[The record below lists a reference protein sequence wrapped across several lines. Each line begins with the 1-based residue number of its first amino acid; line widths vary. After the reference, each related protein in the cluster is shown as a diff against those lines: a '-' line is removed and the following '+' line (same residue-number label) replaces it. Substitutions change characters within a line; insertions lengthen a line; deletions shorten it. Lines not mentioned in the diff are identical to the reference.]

1 MSASKPK
8 LRLALVT
15 DIHHGL
21 PTKTKRGDE
30 ALPLLHKFV
39 DFANDWGA
47 DLVVDLGDR
56 ISDKDNATDRSLT
69 ADVAG
74 AFQRVN
80 IPCRHLAGNHDLEF
94 MTREDVEEL
103 LGTSLTSGSVDING
117 FHLVFWQA
125 GVKYDRQDGF
135 ALTDGDIQ
143 WLVDDLAKT
152 DLPAVVFSHVPLD
165 GASMTGN
172 FYFEANQHCAQY
184 SETSEIRR
192 VLREAGNVVM
202 CVAGHVHWNKANSV
216 DGIAYLSL
224 QSLTESFTTAPAT
237 AGAWSTIEIGEDI
250 HWQCHGADPMDVRM
264 PRGHGWVSPLP
275 SFDELRRLR
284 RDERLIEVPLANVR
298 GVLFDLD
305 GVVYRGEEVI
315 PGAPELFAYLAK
327 TGRVVGAI
335 TNNAL
340 KTGAEYSQKLAGMGI
355 DLPGDRIVTSGW
367 AAARYVTETKSDPR
381 VFVVG
386 GDALRRELLAVGA
399 VESETPDF
407 VVAGID
413 LSLTLQCLSEAAVH
427 VRAGA
432 KLIVTNP
439 DLTVPIEGGVRAG
452 SGAVQAFIEA
462 AAGGARATVIGKPQ
476 PGIFQQALTG
486 LELTVEETIMVGDTA
501 ETDIAGAAAAGLRS
515 VMVESGNANAVA
527 DGGAVPTLRIADAAA
542 LLEAFVAADAAA
554 GDAL

>member
-15 DIHHGL
+15 DIHHGP

-56 ISDKDNATDRSLT
+56 ISDKDNATDRRLT

-74 AFQRVN
+74 AFQRVS
-80 IPCRHLAGNHDLEF
+80 IPRRHLAGNHDLEF
-94 MTREDVEEL
+94 MTRQDGEEL
-103 LGTSLTSGSVDING
+103 LGTSLTSESVDING

-135 ALTDGDIQ
+135 SLIDGDIQ
-143 WLVDDLAKT
+143 WLADDLAAT
-152 DLPAVVFSHVPLD
+152 DLPAIVFSHVPLD
-165 GASMTGN
+165 GALMTGN
-172 FYFEANQHCAQY
+172 FYFEANQHCSQY
-184 SETSEIRR
+184 SETGEIRR
-192 VLREAGNVVM
+192 VLLEAGNVVL

-216 DGIAYLSL
+216 DGIPYLSL
-224 QSLTESFTTAPAT
+224 QSLTESFTTAPAP

-264 PRGHGWVSPLP
+264 PIGHGWVPPLP
-275 SFDELRRLR
+275 SFDELRRR
-284 RDERLIEVPLANVR
+284 RDERRMEAPLANVR

-315 PGAPELFAYLAK
+315 PGAPELFAYLAES
-327 TGRVVGAI
+327 GRVVGAI

-355 DLPGDRIVTSGW
+355 DLPGERIVTSGW
-367 AAARYVTETKSDPR
+367 AAARYVTEAKPGAR
-381 VFVVG
+381 VFIVG
-386 GDALRRELLAVGA
+386 GDALRRELSAAGA
-399 VESETPDF
+399 VESKTPDF

-413 LSLTLQCLSEAAVH
+413 LSLTLQCLSDASIH

-439 DLTVPIEGGVRAG
+439 DLTVPIEGGLRAG

-462 AAGGARATVIGKPQ
+462 VGDARATVIGKPQ

-486 LELTVEETIMVGDTA
+486 LGLRVEETIMIGDTA
-501 ETDIAGAAAAGLRS
+501 ETDIAGASAAGLRS
-515 VMVESGNANAVA
+515 VMVESGNANATD
-527 DGGAVPTLRIADAAA
+527 DGVVPTLRVTDAAA
-542 LLEAFVAADAAA
+542 LLEAFVAADAKA
-554 GDAL
+554 GDTS

>member
-15 DIHHGL
+15 DIHHGP

-56 ISDKDNATDRSLT
+56 ISDKDNATDRRLT

-74 AFQRVN
+74 AFQRVS
-80 IPCRHLAGNHDLEF
+80 IPRRHLAGNHDLEF
-94 MTREDVEEL
+94 MTRQDGEEL
-103 LGTSLTSGSVDING
+103 LGTSLTSESADING

-135 ALTDGDIQ
+135 SLTDGDIQ
-143 WLVDDLAKT
+143 WLADDLAAT
-152 DLPAVVFSHVPLD
+152 DLPAIVFSHVPLD
-165 GASMTGN
+165 GALMTGN
-172 FYFEANQHCAQY
+172 FYFEANQHCSQY
-184 SETSEIRR
+184 SETEEIRR
-192 VLREAGNVVM
+192 VLREAGNVVL

-216 DGIAYLSL
+216 DGIPYLSL
-224 QSLTESFTTAPAT
+224 QSLTESFTTAPAP

-264 PRGHGWVSPLP
+264 PIGHGWVPPLP
-275 SFDELRRLR
+275 SFDELRRR
-284 RDERLIEVPLANVR
+284 RDERRMEVPLANVR

-315 PGAPELFAYLAK
+315 PGAPELFAYLAE
-327 TGRVVGAI
+327 TGRVIGAI

-355 DLPGDRIVTSGW
+355 DLPGERIVTSGW
-367 AAARYVTETKSDPR
+367 AAARYVTEAKPGAR
-381 VFVVG
+381 VFIVG
-386 GDALRRELLAVGA
+386 GDALRRELSAAGA
-399 VESETPDF
+399 VESKAPDF

-413 LSLTLQCLSEAAVH
+413 LSLTLQCLSDASIH

-439 DLTVPIEGGVRAG
+439 DLTVPIEGGLRAG

-462 AAGGARATVIGKPQ
+462 AGDARATVIGKPQ

-486 LELTVEETIMVGDTA
+486 LGLRVEETIMIGDTA
-501 ETDIAGAAAAGLRS
+501 ETDIAGASVAGLRS
-515 VMVESGNANAVA
+515 VMVESGNANATD
-527 DGGAVPTLRIADAAA
+527 DGVVPTLRVTDAAA
-542 LLEAFVAADAAA
+542 LLEAFVAVDAEA
-554 GDAL
+554 GDTS

>member
-1 MSASKPK
+1 MSASKLK

-15 DIHHGL
+15 DIHHGPL
-21 PTKTKRGDE
+21 TKTKRGDE

-47 DLVVDLGDR
+47 DLVIDLGDR
-56 ISDKDNATDRSLT
+56 ISDKDQVTDRRLT

-74 AFQRVN
+74 VFQRMS
-80 IPCRHLAGNHDLEF
+80 IPHRHLTGNHDLEF
-94 MTREDVEEL
+94 MTREDGEEL
-103 LGTSLTSGSVDING
+103 LGTSLRSESEDIKG

-135 ALTDGDIQ
+135 KLTAGDIQ
-143 WLVDDLAKT
+143 WLADDLAAT
-152 DLPAVVFSHVPLD
+152 DLPAIVFSHVPLD
-165 GASMTGN
+165 GALMTGN

-184 SETSEIRR
+184 NETSEIRR
-192 VLREAGNVVM
+192 VLREAGNVVL

-216 DGIAYLSL
+216 DGIPYLSL
-224 QSLTESFTTAPAT
+224 QSLTESFTTAPAP
-237 AGAWSTIEIGEDI
+237 AGAWSTIEVGEDI
-250 HWQCHGADPMDVRM
+250 HWKCHGADPMDVRM
-264 PRGHGWVSPLP
+264 PRGHVWISPLP
-275 SFDELRRLR
+275 SFDELHRR
-284 RDERLIEVPLANVR
+284 RDESLMEVPLANVR

-340 KTGAEYSQKLAGMGI
+340 RTGVENSQKLAGMGI

-367 AAARYVTETKSDPR
+367 AAARYVTETKPGAGIY
-381 VFVVG
+381 VVG
-386 GDALRRELLAVGA
+386 GDALRRELSAVGA
-399 VESETPDF
+399 VESDTPDF

-413 LSLTLQCLSEAAVH
+413 LSLTLQCLSDAAVH

-432 KLIVTNP
+432 KLIITNP

-452 SGAVQAFIEA
+452 AGAVQAFIE

-476 PGIFQQALTG
+476 PGIFRQALKG
-486 LELTVEETIMVGDTA
+486 LGLTVEETIMVGDTL
-501 ETDIAGAAAAGLRS
+501 ETDIVGASAAGLRS
-515 VMVESGNANAVA
+515 VMVESGNANTA
-527 DGGAVPTLRIADAAA
+527 DNSGVVPTLRLADAAA
-542 LLEAFVAADAAA
+542 LLEAFVAVDAVT
-554 GDAL
+554 GDAS

>member
-15 DIHHGL
+15 DIHHGP

-56 ISDKDNATDRSLT
+56 ISDKDNETDRRLT

-74 AFQRVN
+74 AFQRVS
-80 IPCRHLAGNHDLEF
+80 IPRRHLAGNHDLEF
-94 MTREDVEEL
+94 MTRQDGEEL
-103 LGTSLTSGSVDING
+103 LGTSLTSESLDING

-135 ALTDGDIQ
+135 SLTDGDIQ
-143 WLVDDLAKT
+143 WLADDLAAT
-152 DLPAVVFSHVPLD
+152 DLPAIVFSHVPLD
-165 GASMTGN
+165 GALMTGN
-172 FYFEANQHCAQY
+172 FYFEANQHCSQY
-184 SETSEIRR
+184 GETEEIRR
-192 VLREAGNVVM
+192 VLREAGNVVL

-216 DGIAYLSL
+216 DGIPYLSL
-224 QSLTESFTTAPAT
+224 QSLTESFTTAPAP

-250 HWQCHGADPMDVRM
+250 HWQCHGADPLDVRM
-264 PRGHGWVSPLP
+264 PIGHGWVPPLP
-275 SFDELRRLR
+275 SFDELRRR
-284 RDERLIEVPLANVR
+284 RDEQRMEAPLANVR

-315 PGAPELFAYLAK
+315 PGAPELFAYLAE

-355 DLPGDRIVTSGW
+355 DLPGERIVTSGW
-367 AAARYVTETKSDPR
+367 AAARYVTEAKPGAR
-381 VFVVG
+381 VFIVG
-386 GDALRRELLAVGA
+386 GDALRRELSAAGA
-399 VESETPDF
+399 VESKAPDF

-413 LSLTLQCLSEAAVH
+413 LSLTLQCLSDASIH

-439 DLTVPIEGGVRAG
+439 DLTVPIEGGLRAG

-462 AAGGARATVIGKPQ
+462 AGDARATVIGKPQ

-486 LELTVEETIMVGDTA
+486 LGLRVEDTIMIGDTA
-501 ETDIAGAAAAGLRS
+501 ETDIAGASAAGLRS
-515 VMVESGNANAVA
+515 VMVESGNANATD
-527 DGGAVPTLRIADAAA
+527 DGVVPTLRVTDAAA
-542 LLEAFVAADAAA
+542 LLEAFVAADAEA
-554 GDAL
+554 GDTS

>member
-15 DIHHGL
+15 DIHHGP

-56 ISDKDNATDRSLT
+56 ISDKDNATDRRLT

-74 AFQRVN
+74 AFQRVS
-80 IPCRHLAGNHDLEF
+80 IPRRHLAGNHDLEF
-94 MTREDVEEL
+94 MTRQDGEEL
-103 LGTSLTSGSVDING
+103 LGTSLTSESLDING

-135 ALTDGDIQ
+135 SLTDGDIQ
-143 WLVDDLAKT
+143 WLADDLAAT
-152 DLPAVVFSHVPLD
+152 DLPAIVFSHVPLD
-165 GASMTGN
+165 GALMTGN
-172 FYFEANQHCAQY
+172 FYFEANQHCSQY
-184 SETSEIRR
+184 SETEEIRR
-192 VLREAGNVVM
+192 VLREAGNVVL

-216 DGIAYLSL
+216 DGIPYLSL
-224 QSLTESFTTAPAT
+224 QSLTESFTTAPAP

-250 HWQCHGADPMDVRM
+250 HWQCHGADPLDVRM
-264 PRGHGWVSPLP
+264 PIGHGWVPPLP
-275 SFDELRRLR
+275 SFDELRRR
-284 RDERLIEVPLANVR
+284 RDERRMEAPLANVR

-315 PGAPELFAYLAK
+315 PGAPELFAYLAE

-355 DLPGDRIVTSGW
+355 DLPGERIVTSGW
-367 AAARYVTETKSDPR
+367 AAARYVTEAKPGAR
-381 VFVVG
+381 VFIVG
-386 GDALRRELLAVGA
+386 GDALRRELSAAGA
-399 VESETPDF
+399 VESKAPDF

-413 LSLTLQCLSEAAVH
+413 LSLTLQCLSDASIH

-439 DLTVPIEGGVRAG
+439 DLTVPIEGGLRAG

-462 AAGGARATVIGKPQ
+462 AGDARATVIGKPQ

-486 LELTVEETIMVGDTA
+486 LGLRVEETIMIGDTA
-501 ETDIAGAAAAGLRS
+501 ETDIAGASAAGLRS
-515 VMVESGNANAVA
+515 VMVESGNANATD
-527 DGGAVPTLRIADAAA
+527 DGVVPTLRVTDAAA
-542 LLEAFVAADAAA
+542 LLEAFVAADAEA
-554 GDAL
+554 GDTS

>member
-15 DIHHGL
+15 DIHHGP

-47 DLVVDLGDR
+47 DLVIDLGDR
-56 ISDKDNATDRSLT
+56 ISDKDKLTDRRLT

-74 AFQRVN
+74 VFQRMS
-80 IPCRHLAGNHDLEF
+80 IRHRHLAGNHDLEF
-94 MTREDVEEL
+94 MTREDGEEL
-103 LGTSLTSGSVDING
+103 LGTSLTSESEDING

-135 ALTDGDIQ
+135 KLTDGDIQ
-143 WLVDDLAKT
+143 WLADDLAAT
-152 DLPAVVFSHVPLD
+152 DLPAIVFSHVPLD
-165 GASMTGN
+165 GALMTGN

-184 SETSEIRR
+184 RETPKIRR
-192 VLREAGNVVM
+192 VLREAGNVVL

-216 DGIAYLSL
+216 DGIPYLSL
-224 QSLTESFTTAPAT
+224 QSLTESFTTAPAP
-237 AGAWSTIEIGEDI
+237 AGAWSTVEIGEDI

-264 PRGHGWVSPLP
+264 PRGHGWISPLP
-275 SFDELRRLR
+275 SFDELRRR
-284 RDERLIEVPLANVR
+284 YDERLMAAPLANVR

-305 GVVYRGEEVI
+305 GVVYRGDEVI
-315 PGAPELFAYLAK
+315 AGAPELFAYLAK
-327 TGRVVGAI
+327 TRRVVGAI

-340 KTGAEYSQKLAGMGI
+340 KTGAEFSQKLAGMGI

-367 AAARYVTETKSDPR
+367 AAARYVTEIKPGAQ

-386 GDALRRELLAVGA
+386 GDALSRELSAVGA
-399 VESETPDF
+399 IESDTPDF
-407 VVAGID
+407 VIAGID

-432 KLIVTNP
+432 KLVVTNP
-439 DLTVPIEGGVRAG
+439 DLTVPTEDGVRAG

-462 AAGGARATVIGKPQ
+462 AGGARATVIGKPKR
-476 PGIFQQALTG
+476 GIFQQALMH
-486 LELTVEETIMVGDTA
+486 LELTVEETMMVGDTA
-501 ETDIAGAAAAGLRS
+501 ETDIAGASAAGLRS
-515 VMVESGNANAVA
+515 VMVESGNANATTDCGV
-527 DGGAVPTLRIADAAA
+527 VPTLRIADAAA
-542 LLEAFVAADAAA
+542 LLEAFVVADGAAADSS
-554 GDAL
+554 

>member
-15 DIHHGL
+15 DIHHGP

-56 ISDKDNATDRSLT
+56 ISDKDNETDRRLT

-74 AFQRVN
+74 AFQRVS
-80 IPCRHLAGNHDLEF
+80 IPRRHLAGNHDLEF
-94 MTREDVEEL
+94 MTRQDGEEL
-103 LGTSLTSGSVDING
+103 LGTSLTSESLDING

-135 ALTDGDIQ
+135 SLTDGDIQ
-143 WLVDDLAKT
+143 WLADDLAAT
-152 DLPAVVFSHVPLD
+152 DRPAIVFSHVPLD
-165 GASMTGN
+165 GALMTGN
-172 FYFEANQHCAQY
+172 FYFEANQHCSQY
-184 SETSEIRR
+184 GETEEIRR
-192 VLREAGNVVM
+192 VLREAGNVVL

-216 DGIAYLSL
+216 DGIPYLSL
-224 QSLTESFTTAPAT
+224 QSLTESFTTAPAP

-250 HWQCHGADPMDVRM
+250 HWQCHGADPLDVRM
-264 PRGHGWVSPLP
+264 PIGHGWVPPLP
-275 SFDELRRLR
+275 SFDELRRR
-284 RDERLIEVPLANVR
+284 RDEQRMEAPLANVR

-315 PGAPELFAYLAK
+315 PGAPELFAYLAE

-355 DLPGDRIVTSGW
+355 DLPGERIVTSGW
-367 AAARYVTETKSDPR
+367 AAARYVTEAKPGAR
-381 VFVVG
+381 VFIVG
-386 GDALRRELLAVGA
+386 GDALRRELSAAGA
-399 VESETPDF
+399 VESKAPDF

-413 LSLTLQCLSEAAVH
+413 LSLTLQCLSDASIH

-439 DLTVPIEGGVRAG
+439 DLTVPIEGGLRAG

-462 AAGGARATVIGKPQ
+462 AGDARATVIGKPQ

-486 LELTVEETIMVGDTA
+486 LGLRVEDTIMIGDTA
-501 ETDIAGAAAAGLRS
+501 ETDIAGASAAGLRS
-515 VMVESGNANAVA
+515 VMVESGNANATD
-527 DGGAVPTLRIADAAA
+527 DGVVPTLRVTDAAA
-542 LLEAFVAADAAA
+542 LLEAFVAADAEA
-554 GDAL
+554 GDTS

>member
-15 DIHHGL
+15 DIHHGP

-56 ISDKDNATDRSLT
+56 ISDKDNATDRRLT

-74 AFQRVN
+74 AFQRVS
-80 IPCRHLAGNHDLEF
+80 IPRRHLAGNHDLEF
-94 MTREDVEEL
+94 MTRQDGEEL
-103 LGTSLTSGSVDING
+103 LGTSLTSESLDING

-135 ALTDGDIQ
+135 SLTDGDIQ
-143 WLVDDLAKT
+143 WLADDLAAT
-152 DLPAVVFSHVPLD
+152 DRPAIVFSHVPLD
-165 GASMTGN
+165 GALMTGN
-172 FYFEANQHCAQY
+172 FYFEANQHCSQY
-184 SETSEIRR
+184 SETEEIRR
-192 VLREAGNVVM
+192 VLREAGNVVL

-216 DGIAYLSL
+216 DGIPYLSL
-224 QSLTESFTTAPAT
+224 QSLTESFTTAPAP

-250 HWQCHGADPMDVRM
+250 HWQCHGADPLDVRM
-264 PRGHGWVSPLP
+264 PIGHGWVPPLP
-275 SFDELRRLR
+275 SFDELRRR
-284 RDERLIEVPLANVR
+284 RDERRMEAPLANVR

-315 PGAPELFAYLAK
+315 PGAPELFAYLAE

-355 DLPGDRIVTSGW
+355 DLPGERIVTSGW
-367 AAARYVTETKSDPR
+367 AAARYVTEAKPGAR
-381 VFVVG
+381 VFIVG
-386 GDALRRELLAVGA
+386 GDALRRELSAAGA
-399 VESETPDF
+399 VESKAPDF

-413 LSLTLQCLSEAAVH
+413 LSLTLQCLSDASIH

-439 DLTVPIEGGVRAG
+439 DLTVPIEGGLRAG

-462 AAGGARATVIGKPQ
+462 AGDARATVIGKPQ

-486 LELTVEETIMVGDTA
+486 LGLRVEETIMIGDTA
-501 ETDIAGAAAAGLRS
+501 ETDIAGASAAGLRS
-515 VMVESGNANAVA
+515 VMVESGNANATD
-527 DGGAVPTLRIADAAA
+527 DGVVPTLRVTDAAA
-542 LLEAFVAADAAA
+542 LLEAFVAADAEA
-554 GDAL
+554 GDTS